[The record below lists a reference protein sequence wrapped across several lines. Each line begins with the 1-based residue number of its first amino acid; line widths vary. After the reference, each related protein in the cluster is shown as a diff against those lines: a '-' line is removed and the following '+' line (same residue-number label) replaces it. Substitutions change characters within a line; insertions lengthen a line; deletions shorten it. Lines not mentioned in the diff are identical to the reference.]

1 MKNRATHLDGLR
13 GIAATAVALMHF
25 FRSFDNAQLSS
36 QNPINYT
43 PLSVFWNGHFAV
55 AVFFVMSGFLFFRKF
70 HGADAQA
77 CVRGAIKRYF
87 RLSVPILVLSLIA
100 FGLHQGGQMSNVQAA
115 ATSGSDWLVKWYR
128 FTPDLKLAVLEPL
141 YSAYV
146 GFDAAYS
153 YNTNLWTIS
162 YELFAVFTI
171 IALAWGCGRLS
182 RTTQAVL
189 ICLGLG
195 LSLGTHY
202 FEFLLGALLAFKLR
216 PRPIEI
222 RLPIALAGL
231 TLALIAARSFQG
243 SLPREISV
251 NYIYPI
257 AGAVLIAV
265 VETCPSLRRWFSTT
279 WLRWLGRISFGLYL
293 VHFVIL
299 SSVASTTWIASS
311 SVLLTFAIFSLAT
324 IGGALLFYALV
335 DRPWLTF
342 IDKVFDPKRRN
353 PPPPQTS

>member
-1 MKNRATHLDGLR
+1 M
-13 GIAATAVALMHF
+13 AVALLHF

-36 QNPINYT
+36 QNPVNYT
-43 PLSVFWNGHFAV
+43 PLSTFWNGHFAV

-70 HGADAQA
+70 HGVEARA

-87 RLSVPILVLSLIA
+87 RLSIPILVLSLIA

-128 FTPDLKLAVLEPL
+128 FTPDFKLAVLEPL

-162 YELFAVFTI
+162 YELFAVFAM
-171 IALAWGCGRLS
+171 IALAWCCGRLS
-182 RTTQAVL
+182 LATQAVL
-189 ICLGLG
+189 ISLGLA

-202 FEFLLGALLAFKLR
+202 FEFLLGALLAFGLR
-216 PRPIEI
+216 TRPLEI
-222 RLPIALAGL
+222 KLPIALAGL

-251 NYIYPI
+251 NYVYPI
-257 AGAVLIAV
+257 AGVVLIAV

-279 WLRWLGRISFGLYL
+279 WLMWLGRISFGLYL
-293 VHFVIL
+293 VHFVVL
-299 SSVASTTWIASS
+299 SSVASTAWIASS
-311 SVLLTFAIFSLAT
+311 SLFLTFAIFSAAT
-324 IGGALLFYALV
+324 IGGAFLFYALV
-335 DRPWLTF
+335 DRPWLAF
-342 IDKVFDPKRRN
+342 IDKVFDPKRRSL
-353 PPPPQTS
+353 PSPQTT